1 LVAFNLDYRALRAEI
16 RGYLIK
22 KGVPASVLS
31 LNENIFDM
39 LQKTEVYIKNTGKS
53 PQGMERIR
61 SEALSIAEKYEL
73 EAAMDTG
80 LLPGAVQTLKT
91 LRLMGLKI
99 GLCTINSEKSASYIL
114 RRFKIADLFDVI
126 VTRNMVNQ
134 VKPNPEHLEAVL
146 KGLDVIPE
154 ESVVVGDSNSDIQC
168 AKELEAIAVG
178 LPTGVSTMRQLMS
191 QGANYIVTSIT
202 DLPVLIEKMGKEPV
216 T

>member
-1 LVAFNLDYRALRAEI
+1 
-16 RGYLIK
+16 
-22 KGVPASVLS
+22 
-31 LNENIFDM
+31 M

-53 PQGMERIR
+53 RQGMERIR
-61 SEALSIAEKYEL
+61 SEVWSIAEKYEL

-168 AKELEAIAVG
+168 AKELKAIAVG